1 MLSLVKIYIL
11 RLITR
16 ETINKYQ
23 ELILIEKN
31 FITSGRNTVIH
42 KVKKFDLLIINGDK
56 AVVIISHRG
65 IGIYKGEIP
74 AKRSIAKKAYQDI
87 VDISS
92 SELFG
97 EEKTLLFVQ
106 ALDGIEYKIDYSKEG
121 TNSFIK
127 IHQNH
132 YM

>member
-1 MLSLVKIYIL
+1 M
-11 RLITR
+11 
-16 ETINKYQ
+16 
-23 ELILIEKN
+23 IERN

-42 KVKKFDLLIINGDK
+42 KVKKFDLLIINGDRD
-56 AVVIISHRG
+56 VVIVSHRG
-65 IGIYKGEIP
+65 IGVYKGQIP
-74 AKRSIAKKAYQDI
+74 EKRSLAKKAYQDI
-87 VDISS
+87 VDIAST
-92 SELFG
+92 ELFS

-121 TNSFIK
+121 TKSFIK